1 MQLKNWLAIAV
12 CAAITSSCG
21 ENSTKETT
29 SSSDTTAAVTN
40 AETTDKTYN
49 NTNTVNTSVEVP
61 EATRTAFQT
70 RYPKVTNVTW
80 RRYEPTNS
88 IEWDWAGWPTLD
100 TSDYVATYNWDGTEY
115 WTWYDDKNNWVGT
128 VSRVSDYKNL
138 PEAVN
143 NRIASDFAGYTIT
156 SVDKENDKDRTAYEI
171 DLTKGD
177 DKMTVLIAENGKVL
191 KKKGTVNG
199 EKTKEKAN

>member
-1 MQLKNWLAIAV
+1 MTQILGFPDYFIINQI
-12 CAAITSSCG
+12 
-21 ENSTKETT
+21 
-29 SSSDTTAAVTN
+29 
-40 AETTDKTYN
+40 
-49 NTNTVNTSVEVP
+49 
-61 EATRTAFQT
+61 
-70 RYPKVTNVTW
+70 
-80 RRYEPTNS
+80 
-88 IEWDWAGWPTLD
+88 IEG
-100 TSDYVATYNWDGTEY
+100 
-115 WTWYDDKNNWVGT
+115 YDDKNNWVGT